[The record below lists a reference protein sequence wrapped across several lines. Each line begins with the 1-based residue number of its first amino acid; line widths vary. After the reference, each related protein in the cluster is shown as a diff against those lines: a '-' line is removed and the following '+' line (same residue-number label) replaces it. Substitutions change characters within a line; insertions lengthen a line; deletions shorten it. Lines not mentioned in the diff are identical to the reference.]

1 MQVIKRNGKFES
13 VSFDKITNR
22 ISSLC
27 NGLIVDPISIS
38 KETINGMYD
47 GINTQELDNLSADIC
62 ASKTHHH
69 PDYNTLASRIAIS
82 NLHKQTNTDFKVVT
96 ELLYE
101 AGIVPSNYLEFVLKN
116 YELFQ
121 STIDYDRD
129 FLFDFFGFKTLER
142 SYLLRIGGK
151 IVERPQH
158 LWMRVAI
165 QIHGLHPNVELD
177 NLKETYDLLSN
188 LYFTHATPTLFNSG
202 IKRPQLASC
211 FLVGTEDTIEG
222 IFKSVSDIASISKWA
237 GGIGIHLTNI
247 RCKGSKIRGTN
258 GKSDGIIPLC
268 KVLESVGRYINQ
280 GSKRS
285 GSIAVYLE
293 PWHGDVFEF
302 IELRKNT
309 GDENL
314 RTRDLFLAMW
324 IPDLFMKRVK
334 NNETWSLMCPDTC
347 LDLNNT
353 YGEEFER
360 LYLQYEK
367 EGKYV
372 KQVQAIDLWQ
382 HILESQI
389 ETGMPY
395 ITYKDN
401 VNNKSNQKNVGI
413 IRSSNLCVAPE
424 TRILTDKGYFPI
436 ETLENQKVNVWNGDR
451 WSEVTPVKT
460 GENKKLIEVLFS
472 NGMTLT
478 CTPYHKFLVGKSIKT
493 CERVEAKD
501 LKVKKDLLVSK
512 WSAPLVHKGE
522 KLENAYSSGYNNIRK
537 VTNNRGEFMYE
548 DNPETVPINCDFPSK
563 ISWISGLIDSRAI
576 VNKTF
581 LEIKSKKQDFLI
593 NIKLFLQTLGLNQ
606 SRVIQ
611 GSLMIYPSDVSEL
624 FRLGMKTYEV
634 DIRLPNLSLELEL
647 NVTEIIDCGRVDD
660 TYCFSESINHAG
672 VFEGV
677 LTGQCNEIVEYSDS
691 KEYATCNLA
700 SICLPKFVNNGEV
713 DFESLR
719 RVVSIAVTNLN
730 KIIDI
735 TYYPVPETKYS
746 NMRHRPIGLGVQGL
760 ADVYAKLDIAFDSD
774 EARVVNKQ
782 IFETIYYAAVK
793 KSNELAKKYGPYDT
807 FNGSPF
813 SEGKLQ
819 FDLWGLTNEDLLMG
833 YDWDSLK
840 EDVKTYGTRNSLL
853 TALMP
858 TASTAQIM
866 KNNEAFEPYSSNIY
880 VRKTLAGEYIVV
892 NEHLVNKLLNI
903 GLWNKEMYEEI
914 LYYNGSV
921 QKIKRI
927 PEKIRNMFK
936 TAFEM
941 KQVAIV
947 KQAVERGPFIDQ
959 TQSMN
964 LFQSVP
970 DFNKLSASHFY
981 SWANGLKT
989 GMYYLRTQPAVDPIK
1004 FGLDASR
1011 IQTIKNKE
1019 TEEEPEPVVCRRR
1032 PAGLEGEECIVCS
1045 S

>member
-1 MQVIKRNGKFES
+1 MQVVKRNGQFES
-13 VSFDKITNR
+13 VSFDKITKR

-27 NGLIVDPISIS
+27 NGLIVDPISVS
-38 KETINGMYD
+38 KETINGIYD
-47 GINTQELDNLSADIC
+47 GIKTQELDNLSADIC

-69 PDYNTLASRIAIS
+69 PDYNTLASRISVS
-82 NLHKQTNTDFKVVT
+82 NLHKQTETDFLKVT
-96 ELLYE
+96 QTLFD
-101 AGIVPSNYLEFVLKN
+101 ANIVPDNYFNFVSDNIELIQSIIN
-116 YELFQ
+116 YE
-121 STIDYDRD
+121 RD
-129 FLFDFFGFKTLER
+129 FLFDYFGFKTLER
-142 SYLLRIGGK
+142 SYLIKVNGK

-158 LWMRVAI
+158 LWMRVAV
-165 QIHGLHPNVELD
+165 QIHGIHPLVELD
-177 NLKETYDLLSN
+177 KLKETYDMLSN

-202 IKRPQLASC
+202 TKRPQLASC
-211 FLVGTEDTIEG
+211 FLAGTEDTIEG
-222 IFKSVSDIASISKWA
+222 IFKSVSDLASISKWA
-237 GGIGIHLTNI
+237 GGIGIHLTNV
-247 RCKGSKIRGTN
+247 RCKGSRINGTN

-280 GSKRS
+280 GSKRN

-334 NNETWSLMCPDTC
+334 ENQLWSLMCPNLC
-347 LDLNNT
+347 PDLNNT

-360 LYLQYEK
+360 LYTSYEQQ
-367 EGKYV
+367 GKFIR
-372 KQVQAIDLWQ
+372 QVPAIDLWQ

-401 VNNKSNQKNVGI
+401 VNNKSNQKNIGI

-424 TRILTDKGYFPI
+424 TRILTETGYVPI
-436 ETLENQKVNVWNGDR
+436 KLLENTKVKVWNGDR

-460 GENKKLIEVLFS
+460 GENKKLVDVVFS
-472 NGMTLT
+472 NGLTLT
-478 CTPYHKFLVGKSIKT
+478 CTPYHKFLVGKDIKSSR
-493 CERVEAKD
+493 RVEAQD
-501 LKVKKDLLVSK
+501 LIPKKDKLCSN
-512 WSAPLVHKGE
+512 WYSPLVFKGY
-522 KLENAYSSGYNNIRK
+522 KLENAYSSGYNNIK
-537 VTNNRGEFMYE
+537 KHTNTRGEFLYE
-548 DNPETVPINCDFPSK
+548 DKPELVPLNADFPSK
-563 ISWISGLIDSRAI
+563 ISWISGLFDSRSF

-581 LEIKSKKQDFLI
+581 LEIKSKNQDFLI
-593 NIKLFLQTLGLNQ
+593 AIKLLLQTLGLNN
-606 SRVIQ
+606 STVIR
-611 GSLMIYPSDVSEL
+611 GSLIIYPSEIEEL
-624 FRLGMKTYEV
+624 FRLGLNTYEV
-634 DIRLPNLSLELEL
+634 DIRFSGSFTPSELY
-647 NVTEIIDCGRVDD
+647 VTEIIDTGRVDD
-660 TYCFSESINHAG
+660 TYCFNESVNHAG
-672 VFEGV
+672 VFEGI

-700 SICLPKFVNNGEV
+700 SLCLPKFVTNSAF
-713 DFESLR
+713 DYDALQK
-719 RVVSIAVTNLN
+719 VVELAVTNLN
-730 KIIDI
+730 KVIDI

-760 ADVYAKLDIAFDSD
+760 ADVYSKLDIAFDSD
-774 EARVVNKQ
+774 EARIVNRK
-782 IFETIYYAAVK
+782 IFETIYYAAIK
-793 KSNELAKKYGPYDT
+793 TSNQLAKTYGAYET
-807 FNGSPF
+807 FKGSPF

-819 FDLWGLTNEDLLMG
+819 FDLWGLSSENLLMNF
-833 YDWDSLK
+833 DWDSLK
-840 EDVKTYGTRNSLL
+840 EDVKKYGTRNSLL

-892 NEHLVNKLLNI
+892 NEYLVNKLLNL

-914 LYYNGSV
+914 LYYNGSI

-927 PEKIRNMFK
+927 PEHVRNMYK

-947 KQAVERGPFIDQ
+947 RQAVERGPFIDQ

-970 DFNKLSASHFY
+970 DFDKLSASHFY

-1004 FGLDASR
+1004 FGLDPSR
-1011 IQTIKNKE
+1011 IQAIKNNE
-1019 TEEEPEPVVCRRR
+1019 NEEQEVIVCRRR
-1032 PAGLEGEECIVCS
+1032 PADLEGECIVCS

>member
-1 MQVIKRNGKFES
+1 MQVIKRHGEFES
-13 VSFDKITNR
+13 VSFDKITRR

-27 NGLIVDPISIS
+27 NGLVVDPITIS
-38 KETINGMYD
+38 KETINGMYN
-47 GINTQELDNLSADIC
+47 GIKTQDLDNLSADIC

-69 PDYNTLASRIAIS
+69 PDYNVLASRIAVS
-82 NLHKQTNTDFKVVT
+82 NLHKQTQSDFLQLT
-96 ELLYE
+96 QLLHE
-101 AGIVPSNYLEFVLKN
+101 SGIIPDNYLKFVEENAPLIQSMLN
-116 YELFQ
+116 YEL
-121 STIDYDRD
+121 DYS
-129 FLFDFFGFKTLER
+129 FDFFGFKTLER
-142 SYLLRIGGK
+142 SYLIRVKDK
-151 IVERPQH
+151 IAERPQH
-158 LWMRVAI
+158 MWMRVAI
-165 QIHGLHPNVELD
+165 QIHGLHHNIELD

-188 LYFTHATPTLFNSG
+188 MYFTHATPTLFNSG
-202 IKRPQLASC
+202 TKRPQLASC
-211 FLVGTEDTIEG
+211 FLLGTEDTIES
-222 IFKSVSDIASISKWA
+222 IFKSVSDLASISKWA

-347 LDLNNT
+347 PDLNNT
-353 YGEEFER
+353 YGEEFEK
-360 LYLQYEK
+360 LYTLYEQQ
-367 EGKYV
+367 GKYV

-436 ETLENQKVNVWNGDR
+436 EQLENKKVNVWNGDR

-460 GENKKLIEVLFS
+460 GENQKLIEVCFS
-472 NGMTLT
+472 NGMKLT
-478 CTPYHKFLVGKSIKT
+478 CTPYHKFLVGKNIKT
-493 CERVEAKD
+493 CARVDASD
-501 LKVKKDLLVSK
+501 LRPAKDLLVSK
-512 WSAPLVHKGE
+512 WNAPLVYKGE
-522 KLENAYSSGYNNIRK
+522 KLENAYSLGYNNIK
-537 VTNNRGEFMYE
+537 KISNNRGEFMYE
-548 DNPETVPINCDFPSK
+548 DRSECVPTNSDLSSK
-563 ISWISGLIDSRAI
+563 IFWISGLVDSRAI
-576 VNKTF
+576 INKTF
-581 LEIKSKKQDFLI
+581 LEIKSKNQDFLI
-593 NIKLFLQTLGLNQ
+593 NIKLLPQTLGINQ
-606 SRVIQ
+606 ARVIQ
-611 GSLMIYPSDVSEL
+611 GSLMIYPSDVNEL
-624 FRLGMKTYEV
+624 FRLGMKTFEK
-634 DIRLPNLSLELEL
+634 DIRLQNIMLDIDLYV
-647 NVTEIIDCGRVDD
+647 NEIIDCGRVDD
-660 TYCFSESINHAG
+660 TYCFTESLNHAG
-672 VFEGV
+672 VFEGI

-713 DFESLR
+713 DHESLR
-719 RVVSIAVTNLN
+719 RVVTVAVTNLN

-735 TYYPVPETKYS
+735 TYYPVPETKTS

-760 ADVYAKLDIAFDSD
+760 ADVYSKLDIAFDSD
-774 EARVVNKQ
+774 EARVVNKK
-782 IFETIYYAAVK
+782 IFETIYYSAVK
-793 KSNELAKKYGPYDT
+793 TSNQLAKKYGAYET

-819 FDLWGLTNEDLLMG
+819 FDLWGLTKEDLLMD
-833 YDWDSLK
+833 YDWEKLK
-840 EDVKTYGTRNSLL
+840 ENVKKHGTRNSLL

-880 VRKTLAGEYIVV
+880 VRKTIAGEYIVV
-892 NEHLVNKLLNI
+892 NEYLVNKLLQL

-914 LYYNGSV
+914 LYYSGSI

-927 PEKIRNMFK
+927 PEHVRNMFK

-941 KQVAIV
+941 KQIAIV
-947 KQAVERGPFIDQ
+947 RQAVERGPFIDQ

-970 DFNKLSASHFY
+970 DFNKLSSSHFY
-981 SWANGLKT
+981 SWSNGLKT
-989 GMYYLRTQPAVDPIK
+989 GMYYLRTHPAVDPIK
-1004 FGLDASR
+1004 FGLDADR
-1011 IQTIKNKE
+1011 IQSIKNQEK
-1019 TEEEPEPVVCRRR
+1019 EEEPVIVCRRR
-1032 PAGLEGEECIVCS
+1032 PVDLDGECLVCS